1 MSETPDE
8 LRARLNAL
16 AAAATVAPWEVQT
29 HWDVQ
34 NGDQGDDRFEDFES
48 AAPFSLIRCPGAS
61 IEDTIAEVWG
71 TEHDD
76 VANAALI
83 VALVNA
89 WPEIDNLLAR
99 LATAEAE
106 RDEWRAMAEGVE
118 DLSDCPWFLGTGT
131 CSYGC
136 HDEPSCQTDRPREGW
151 PTEQHPLVIQLREAV
166 ARREQL

>member
-1 MSETPDE
+1 VSETPDE
-8 LRARLNAL
+8 LRARLSAL
-16 AAAATVAPWEVQT
+16 AEAATAQPWEVQT

-48 AAPFSLIRCPGAS
+48 AAPFSLIRCLGAS

-106 RDEWRAMAEGVE
+106 LAALRSCTGAW
-118 DLSDCPWFLGTGT
+118 DCTANAHIDACYSIGTT
-131 CSYGC
+131 Y
-136 HDEPSCQTDRPREGW
+136 DTP
-151 PTEQHPLVIQLREAV
+151 PTAEAV
-166 ARREQL
+166 ARREQP